1 MLYSAGITHSKD
13 SLIRLFVMEFK
24 IYERRIILFRL
35 LLGAIIVISAV
46 FLHLPL
52 PVKGV
57 IIALGAWFLS
67 STDFPARIRADEN
80 NRKLNGHYPR
90 LKYEFKNSYFT
101 VIEGKSMNI
110 DYLKIEHL
118 SFDNNF
124 IYIFMG
130 RSNAIMVDRA
140 LIKAHIKD
148 KDSLSFESFLENRSG
163 KKFENTKS
171 IISLNIFDLIDML
184 K

>member
-90 LKYEFKNSYFT
+90 LKYEFKNS
-101 VIEGKSMNI
+101 
-110 DYLKIEHL
+110 
-118 SFDNNF
+118 
-124 IYIFMG
+124 
-130 RSNAIMVDRA
+130 
-140 LIKAHIKD
+140 
-148 KDSLSFESFLENRSG
+148 
-163 KKFENTKS
+163 
-171 IISLNIFDLIDML
+171 
-184 K
+184 